1 MYDDIGIVKESEVEK
16 LEEKVEIEMKIGVDK
31 RNEEKMVRGVV
42 NMKKG
47 NGSKVRV
54 DVLESG
60 EKDEEEKKDGEDIV
74 GEEEMF
80 EIVNGGKIELDR

>member
-47 NGSKVRV
+47 NGSNVRV